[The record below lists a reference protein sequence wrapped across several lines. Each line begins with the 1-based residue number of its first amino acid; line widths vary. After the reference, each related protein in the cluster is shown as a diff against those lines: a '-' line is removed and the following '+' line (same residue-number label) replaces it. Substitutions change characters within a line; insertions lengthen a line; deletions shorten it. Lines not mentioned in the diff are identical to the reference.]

1 MGDKVSKGDLLL
13 SVESSKES
21 PSEKPIPKD
30 TESIIKQAESVLENN
45 KKEETVKLNSVEEKK
60 TNNNSGY
67 KW

>member
-30 TESIIKQAESVLENN
+30 TESIIKQAESVLKNE
-45 KKEETVKLNSVEEKK
+45 KKEEDHLNKAQLWKK
-60 TNNNSGY
+60 KN
-67 KW
+67 KQ